1 MAGFSPVDKALLS
14 ASGIGLT
21 GITGGAAMWA
31 WMTLADASLE
41 TPATAPVIARMAS
54 MDGYVKSR
62 HRETLAWTSASAKQD
77 LRDGDRVR
85 TLDAATAEIH
95 YGSGIII
102 NLEENTQITV
112 HGPSLTGS
120 DRLIAVDIVDGRV
133 RARVEAGTTLTLRDS
148 TGRRQAV
155 VRPPETGA
163 AEIVIEA
170 PAETSGAISVDVV
183 DGGEVTVQTD
193 DGKETVVTEAQPALA
208 LISTPIP
215 TRTPRPAVAT
225 PTPVPPLLK
234 AMLPVVLSETANTR
248 VRRPLPPGVVAVSAN
263 GRQAVLHENGDF
275 ELEIFGLK
283 KGINEVDLVYK
294 KDDGTYARQVQRIQ
308 FR

>member
-1 MAGFSPVDKALLS
+1 MAGLSSVDKALLS
-14 ASGIGLT
+14 ISGIGLT
-21 GITGGAAMWA
+21 GITGGAATWA
-31 WMTLADASLE
+31 WLTLAEASLE
-41 TPATAPVIARMAS
+41 TPATAPVVARMTD

-62 HRETLAWTSASAKQD
+62 HRETLAWSSAAAKQE

-85 TLDAATAEIH
+85 TLDSATAEIH
-95 YGSGIII
+95 YGSGVII

-133 RARVEAGTTLTLRDS
+133 RARVEAGTTLTLRDA
-148 TGRRQAV
+148 TGRRQATI
-155 VRPPETGA
+155 RPPETGA

-170 PAETSGAISVDVV
+170 PSDPTGSISVDVIE
-183 DGGEVTVQTD
+183 GGEVTVQAD
-193 DGKETVVTEAQPALA
+193 NGKETVVTEAQTAVA

-215 TRTPRPAVAT
+215 KRTPPPPASA
-225 PTPVPPLLK
+225 PTPALPLIK
-234 AMLPVVLSETANTR
+234 GVLPVVVAQTADVR
-248 VRRPLPPGVVAVSAN
+248 VRRPLPNGVVAVSAN

-283 KGINEVDLVYK
+283 PGVNEIDLVYK
-294 KDDGTYARQVQRIQ
+294 RRDGTFVRQIQRIQ
-308 FR
+308 VR

>member
-1 MAGFSPVDKALLS
+1 M
-14 ASGIGLT
+14 
-21 GITGGAAMWA
+21 
-31 WMTLADASLE
+31 
-41 TPATAPVIARMAS
+41 
-54 MDGYVKSR
+54 
-62 HRETLAWTSASAKQD
+62 
-77 LRDGDRVR
+77 
-85 TLDAATAEIH
+85 
-95 YGSGIII
+95 
-102 NLEENTQITV
+102 
-112 HGPSLTGS
+112 
-120 DRLIAVDIVDGRV
+120 
-133 RARVEAGTTLTLRDS
+133 
-148 TGRRQAV
+148 
-155 VRPPETGA
+155 
-163 AEIVIEA
+163 
-170 PAETSGAISVDVV
+170 
-183 DGGEVTVQTD
+183 TVQTD

>member
-14 ASGIGLT
+14 VSGIGLT
-21 GITGGAAMWA
+21 GITGGAAAWA
-31 WMTLADASLE
+31 WLTLAEASLE
-41 TPATAPVIARMAS
+41 TPATAPVVARMTD
-54 MDGYVKSR
+54 MNGYVKSR
-62 HRETLAWTSASAKQD
+62 HRETLAWTSATSKQE

-95 YGSGIII
+95 YGSGIVI

-133 RARVEAGTTLTLRDS
+133 RARVETGTTLTLRDS

-163 AEIVIEA
+163 AEIVIQA
-170 PAETSGAISVDVV
+170 PTEPTGAISVDVV
-183 DGGEVTVQTD
+183 DGDQVTVAD
-193 DGKETVVTEAQPALA
+193 DAGKETVVTEAQPAVA
-208 LISTPIP
+208 LIATPIP
-215 TRTPRPAVAT
+215 TSTPPPAVT
-225 PTPVPPLLK
+225 PTPVPPLLRGL
-234 AMLPVVLSETANTR
+234 LPVVVSETGNVR
-248 VRRPLPPGVVAVSAN
+248 VRRPLPSGVVAVSAN
-263 GRQAVLHENGDF
+263 GRQAVLHDNGDF

-283 KGINEVDLVYK
+283 VGVHEIDLVYK
-294 KDDGTYARQVQRIQ
+294 NQDGTFARQIQRIQ
-308 FR
+308 VR

>member
-14 ASGIGLT
+14 VSGIGLT
-21 GITGGAAMWA
+21 GITGGAAAWA
-31 WMTLADASLE
+31 WLTLAEASLE
-41 TPATAPVIARMAS
+41 TPGTAPVVARMAD

-62 HRETLAWTSASAKQD
+62 HRETLAWTSASAKQE

-95 YGSGIII
+95 YGSGIVI

-133 RARVEAGTTLTLRDS
+133 RARVETGTTLTLRDS

-163 AEIVIEA
+163 AEIVIQA
-170 PAETSGAISVDVV
+170 PSEPTGAISVDLVDGDRVTVV
-183 DGGEVTVQTD
+183 DD
-193 DGKETVVTEAQPALA
+193 AGKETVVTEAE
-208 LISTPIP
+208 
-215 TRTPRPAVAT
+215 PAVALIATPVPTSTPPPAVT
-225 PTPVPPLLK
+225 PTPVPPLLRGL
-234 AMLPVVLSETANTR
+234 LPVVVSETGNVR
-248 VRRPLPPGVVAVSAN
+248 VRRPLPSGVVAVSAN

-283 KGINEVDLVYK
+283 VGVHEIDLVYK
-294 KDDGTYARQVQRIQ
+294 KQDGTFVRQIQRIQ
-308 FR
+308 VR